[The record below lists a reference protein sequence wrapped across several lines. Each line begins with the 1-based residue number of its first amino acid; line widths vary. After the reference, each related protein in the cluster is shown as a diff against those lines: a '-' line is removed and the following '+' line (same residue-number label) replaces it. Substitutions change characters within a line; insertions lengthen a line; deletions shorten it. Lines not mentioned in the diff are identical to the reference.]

1 MADFTRSRLI
11 AGILTEWLC
20 GLFGEPD
27 PEAVKAHL
35 VGEVVRRRNIDP
47 ETAWA
52 WVEGREAPGDA
63 RQETRELMQA
73 CPSCSKP
80 MSNLTGIYVLGK
92 KDQRLEVCTLCKD
105 ALMSEGWYLVAQQ
118 R

>member
-11 AGILTEWLC
+11 AGILIEWLC
-20 GLFGEPD
+20 GLFGESD

-35 VGEVVRRRNIDP
+35 VAEVVRRRTVPP

-52 WVEGREAPGDA
+52 WVEGREAPDV
-63 RQETRELMQA
+63 RQETGEMLQP
-73 CPSCSKP
+73 CPQCQQP
-80 MSNLTGIYVLGK
+80 MSNLTGIYVLRKRG
-92 KDQRLEVCTLCKD
+92 QTLEVCALCKD
-105 ALMSEGWYLVAQQ
+105 ALMAEGWYLVAQQ